1 MLLHVPVSTRCVSSY
16 RQLDLVCADSSW
28 VACRLFKLPG
38 KLETPCE
45 DYGQV
50 ATYLG
55 TLPGHKHS
63 YALDDH
69 HNFVTNKPMLVCGST
84 AAMVGDSWLG
94 RHFKVVGD
102 TSVHYG
108 LFDCGSAP
116 VEAQAGGDAASGGC
130 C

>member
-1 MLLHVPVSTRCVSSY
+1 MSWLVIGATSLLWMWY
-16 RQLDLVCADSSW
+16 
-28 VACRLFKLPG
+28 RLFKLPG

-55 TLPGHKHS
+55 TLPGYTHS
-63 YALDDH
+63 YELDDH

-84 AAMVGDSWLG
+84 AAMVGESWLAK
-94 RHFKVVGD
+94 HFKVVGD

-108 LFDCGSAP
+108 LFESCGSTPVAP
-116 VEAQAGGDAASGGC
+116 QAAASDAPASGGGC

>member
-1 MLLHVPVSTRCVSSY
+1 MFHIIGWRNRYSALH
-16 RQLDLVCADSSW
+16 LADLRFLC
-28 VACRLFKLPG
+28 CRLFKLPG

-63 YALDDH
+63 YDLDDH
-69 HNFVTNKPMLVCGST
+69 HHFVTNKPMLVCGST

-94 RHFKVVGD
+94 QHFKVVGD
-102 TSVHYG
+102 RSVHYG
-108 LFDCGSAP
+108 LFDCGTPAAP
-116 VEAQAGGDAASGGC
+116 QVAASEPVASGGGC

>member
-1 MLLHVPVSTRCVSSY
+1 MG
-16 RQLDLVCADSSW
+16 
-28 VACRLFKLPG
+28 ACRLFKLPG

-50 ATYLG
+50 ATYMG

-69 HNFVTNKPMLVCGST
+69 HNFVTNKLMLVCGST

-94 RHFKVVGD
+94 KHFKVVGD
-102 TSVHYG
+102 RSVHYG

-116 VEAQAGGDAASGGC
+116 VEAPQQAGSDAPAPSGGC